1 MKVGRFG
8 LGFKSVFHM
17 TGRESSFNL
26 QFILDTFSFSSSLFL
41 IIELLKF
48 SMENM
53 KQSWQ
58 RTLQGKVTDFLR
70 AFSRFSTLP

>member
-48 SMENM
+48 SVENM

-58 RTLQGKVTDFLR
+58 PANVVGK
-70 AFSRFSTLP
+70 SHRFSKSY